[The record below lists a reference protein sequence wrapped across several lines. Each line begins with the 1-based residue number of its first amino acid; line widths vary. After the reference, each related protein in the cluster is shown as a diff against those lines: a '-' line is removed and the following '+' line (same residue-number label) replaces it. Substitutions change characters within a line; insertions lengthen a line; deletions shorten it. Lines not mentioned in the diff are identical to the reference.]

1 MKLTICKRPGGE
13 QVYDVFDNQ
22 LPAVLKRLR
31 FDKQLSM
38 ENVRKLITESDGYQ
52 PHLIAPEQG
61 YCRLIESTLIT
72 IKSPAEA
79 VVDSV
84 HGILKDLVRKS
95 IKETTVSL
103 KALNM
108 VRIRNRSCHKR
119 LRIVHTIEFSDGG
132 SDIQIL
138 RVAVYEE
145 QWVSTA
151 HLANKR
157 YLNFTHLI

>member
-1 MKLTICKRPGGE
+1 MKQLLKLVNVLKVLTFLMKLTICRRPGGE
-13 QVYDVFDNQ
+13 QVYAVFDNQ
-22 LPAVLKRLR
+22 LPAALKRLQ

-61 YCRLIESTLIT
+61 YRRLIESTLIT

-79 VVDSV
+79 VVDAV

-95 IKETTVSL
+95 IKETAVSL

-108 VRIRNRSCHKR
+108 VGIRNRR
-119 LRIVHTIEFSDGG
+119 LSIWLGSEIEFH
-132 SDIQIL
+132 
-138 RVAVYEE
+138 
-145 QWVSTA
+145 
-151 HLANKR
+151 HLF
-157 YLNFTHLI
+157 LV